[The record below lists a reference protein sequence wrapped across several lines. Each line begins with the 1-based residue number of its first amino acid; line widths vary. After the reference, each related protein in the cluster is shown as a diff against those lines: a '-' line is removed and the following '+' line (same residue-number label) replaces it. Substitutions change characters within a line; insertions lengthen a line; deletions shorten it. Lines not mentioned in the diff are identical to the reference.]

1 MKGYPKFKAEIID
14 RSQIQEIDTSI
25 VSGPITVIMQT
36 YTSDKGTEKWEI
48 MRGFDGFSKVKGPI
62 SFARHGQPL
71 LTVAE
76 ILRAGGVVLAKRLV
90 SEDADLANITVKAR
104 LVKIDDAS
112 YLYIYTTSME
122 GAKTFKE
129 AYTDGYGDFDYENPV
144 AEDGTV
150 DVPLFTVAPM
160 GRGGSNLYIRINPE
174 YSSNRTYTN
183 YMNYS
188 FEVYEATEQMESIL
202 FTMNPDVIINN
213 VSQAMNPKVKINST
227 QIQVKLFEDG
237 VSALVMALA
246 NTALDV
252 NGDPVAPA
260 SLINYDFIYGMDIR
274 GKNKIGG
281 VVTIADAAEDGTDLW
296 SKSMPSDITDNVI
309 DLADPNGIKLINGT
323 FGTMD
328 TNPMKN
334 EAEYEKMLL
343 AAWGADTRSM
353 LFDPVIYDLDMYKVD
368 ATFDCAYPLSV
379 KKQILNVTDFRGDMM
394 YFADFGKKFVDLD
407 SILKFAESMPN
418 SRYLSMYHN
427 FFNVYDPY
435 TRREITV
442 TMPYLLAIKMVSH
455 VESGVNRPFA
465 GIANELTF
473 EGIIEDT
480 INFLPYDIPGI
491 NQKQMLVDK
500 NVNYLNYYDGIAVMD
515 TMYTNNE
522 EHSQL
527 SYLSNVMGVQEIIKR
542 LRSECP
548 KSRFTFVDGDD
559 LEAYIDGVKE
569 IINEY
574 ASQYNTLN
582 VQYMAD
588 EKYELNKI
596 FYAVLTVKF
605 REFFQEEYFK
615 IIAIN

>member
-14 RSQIQEIDTSI
+14 QSQIQEIDTSI
-25 VSGPITVIMQT
+25 VSGSITVIMQT

-48 MRGFDGFSKVKGPI
+48 MRGFDGFTTAKGPI

-76 ILRAGGVVLAKRLV
+76 ILRAGGAVLGKRLV
-90 SEDADLANITVKAR
+90 SEDADLANITIRAR
-104 LVKIDDAS
+104 LVNINNVS

-144 AEDGTV
+144 ADDGTV

-160 GRGGSNLYIRINPE
+160 GRGGSNMYIRINPE
-174 YSSNRTYTN
+174 YNSNKTYSN

-188 FEVYEATEQMESIL
+188 FEVYEATEEMESIL
-202 FTMNPDVIINN
+202 FTMNPDVIVNN

-237 VSALVMALA
+237 VSALVTALA
-246 NTALDV
+246 NTALDTDG
-252 NGDPVAPA
+252 NAIA
-260 SLINYDFIYGMDIR
+260 ASSLINYDFIYGMDIR

-281 VVTIADAAEDGTDLW
+281 VVTIADATEDGSDLW
-296 SKSMPSDITDNVI
+296 SQSMPSDIADNVI
-309 DLADPNGIKLINGT
+309 DLSDANGIKLINGT

-343 AAWGADTRSM
+343 AAWGADTRSA

-394 YFADFGKKFVDLD
+394 FFADFGKDFVDLD
-407 SILKFAESMPN
+407 SILAFAESMPN

-442 TMPYLLAIKMVSH
+442 TMPYLLATKMVSH
-455 VESGVNRPFA
+455 IESGVSRPFA

-500 NVNYLNYYDGIAVMD
+500 NVNYLNYYDGVAVMD

-559 LEAYIDGVKE
+559 LESYIDNVKE

-574 ASQYNTLN
+574 SSQYNELN

>member
-76 ILRAGGVVLAKRLV
+76 ILRAGGAVLAKRLV

-260 SLINYDFIYGMDIR
+260 SLINYDFIYGMDTR

>member
-76 ILRAGGVVLAKRLV
+76 ILRAGGAVLAKRLV
-90 SEDADLANITVKAR
+90 SEDANLANITVKAR

-144 AEDGTV
+144 ADDGTV

-227 QIQVKLFEDG
+227 QVQVKLFEDG

-252 NGDPVAPA
+252 NGNPVAPA

-296 SKSMPSDITDNVI
+296 SQSMPSDIADNVI

-323 FGTMD
+323 FGAMD

-407 SILKFAESMPN
+407 SILTFAESMPN

-559 LEAYIDGVKE
+559 LEAYIDGIKE

>member
-174 YSSNRTYTN
+174 YSSNRAYTN

>member
-48 MRGFDGFSKVKGPI
+48 MRGFDGFTKVKGPI

-76 ILRAGGVVLAKRLV
+76 ILRAGGAVLAKRLV

-144 AEDGTV
+144 ADDGTV

-188 FEVYEATEQMESIL
+188 FEVYEATEEMESIL

-213 VSQAMNPKVKINST
+213 ISQAMNPKVKINST
-227 QIQVKLFEDG
+227 QVQVKLFEDG

-252 NGDPVAPA
+252 NGDPITPA

-281 VVTIADAAEDGTDLW
+281 VVTIADAVEDGTDLW
-296 SKSMPSDITDNVI
+296 TKSMPSDIADNVI

-323 FGTMD
+323 FGAMD

-407 SILKFAESMPN
+407 SILTFAESMPN

>member
-76 ILRAGGVVLAKRLV
+76 ILRAGGAVLAKRLV